1 MRPVKKGF
9 YFVIVLFFAFTAK
22 GFAQQ
27 KYGHLNS
34 GDILDA
40 MPEYKQMNATIE
52 GKKKQ
57 YAYQLQRMY
66 EDYQRK
72 SKEVNEYGIS
82 MMEAVREERL
92 KEIDSL
98 QQAISGF
105 EGSAQGDVEKLQMKL
120 MKPLNDK
127 YLKVVQAVAKEN
139 GYTYIF
145 DIATGTVAYY
155 PENTGDVTELVKKKM
170 GIN

>member
-1 MRPVKKGF
+1 MQ
-9 YFVIVLFFAFTAK
+9 YMLLI
-22 GFAQQ
+22 
-27 KYGHLNS
+27 YGNEQEWANLPQ
-34 GDILDA
+34 D
-40 MPEYKQMNATIE
+40 
-52 GKKKQ
+52 
-57 YAYQLQRMY
+57 QLQKMY

-72 SKEVNEYGIS
+72 SKEVNDYGAS
-82 MMEAVREERL
+82 MMEAVREERM

-98 QQAISGF
+98 QKAIAGF
-105 EGSAQGDVEKLQMKL
+105 EGSAQGEVEKLQMKL

-127 YLKVVQAVAKEN
+127 YLKVVQLVAKEN

>member
-1 MRPVKKGF
+1 MNKAV
-9 YFVIVLFFAFTAK
+9 VVLFLCFFAFSNS
-22 GFAQQ
+22 FAQQ
-27 KYGHLNS
+27 KYGHIDS

-40 MPEYKQMNATIE
+40 MPEYKQLNATIE
-52 GKKKQ
+52 NKKKQ

-72 SKEVNEYGIS
+72 SKELNDYGMS
-82 MMEAVREERL
+82 MMEAIREERL
-92 KEIDSL
+92 KEVDSL
-98 QQAISGF
+98 QQAIQGF
-105 EGSAQGDVEKLQMKL
+105 EGNAQGEIDKLQMKL

-127 YLKVVQAVAKEN
+127 YLKIVQAVAKEN

-145 DIATGTVAYY
+145 DIASGTVVYH
-155 PENTGDVTELVKKKM
+155 PETTGDVTGLVKKKM